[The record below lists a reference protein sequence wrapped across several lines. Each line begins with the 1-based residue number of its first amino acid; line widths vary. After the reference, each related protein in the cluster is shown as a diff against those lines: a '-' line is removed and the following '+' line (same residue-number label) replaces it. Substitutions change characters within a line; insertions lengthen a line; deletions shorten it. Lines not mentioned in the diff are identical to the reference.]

1 MILTVKIDDSK
12 PVGRHLIQELRLY
25 PQVVEFEFPVVTEGE
40 TPEGYMTGDEFVKRG
55 KEKIYNYYKENGL
68 L

>member
-1 MILTVKIDDSK
+1 MNTNNITSNEKLV
-12 PVGRHLIQELRLY
+12 IQVETCL
-25 PQVVEFEFPVVTEGE
+25 PQVVEFEFPVVTEGV